1 VFDTNVL
8 NKISTYI
15 FASIA
20 ALAIMAIVTAPIG
33 VATAADPKN
42 GWGKATS
49 EEAGEEKEGN
59 ELGGHASDPDG
70 DKTRGNDNNV
80 DDGENNHR
88 SGLGNVAD
96 KFTGQKNPD
105 ELGGLLD
112 CLDGDDSTDE
122 VDPNNC

>member
-1 VFDTNVL
+1 MFDTKKL
-8 NKISTYI
+8 NKISTYLLTAI
-15 FASIA
+15 TI
-20 ALAIMAIVTAPIG
+20 LAIMAIVSSPIG
-33 VATAADPKN
+33 VANAADPKN

-49 EEAGEEKEGN
+49 EEAGEEKEGK
-59 ELGGHASDPDG
+59 ELGAHASDPDS

-80 DDGENNHR
+80 DDGDNSHR

-112 CLDGDDSTDE
+112 CLDGDDPDDTG
-122 VDPNNC
+122 C